1 MTSNHPSSSGISLG
15 LSARR
20 DKARTPQPSDHAD
33 MILFNGKIVTGDA
46 AFRIVD
52 AMAVRGEHLLAVG
65 ARDEVMAY
73 RGAGTALVD
82 LHGATVIP
90 GLIDSHHHF
99 TNRAAR
105 AFFGVRLDY
114 YTSVRDL
121 LAGIA
126 EKVRDVGPGRLILS
140 NAGNAVELLD
150 ELRAPTLEELDA
162 VAPANP
168 LILTLEDGLRVN
180 SRMLERCGLTP
191 ETRVPDGGN
200 IGRDPITGRLTGLVA
215 GTAAQFV
222 WQRAGDDGGSARVY
236 SSRQL
241 REALLWAQRQA
252 NAVGLTGIRHPASE
266 VQEMRVLQSLWE
278 TGELTLRFAM
288 DVGFEPH
295 HQSPEALEA
304 SLQQW
309 GVTQPFGDHW
319 LRFNGVGELGIDQ
332 STDGMLLSWPYASL
346 PPAAKG
352 DASYRGIMRVTQAEL
367 DRIIVAV
374 HRSGWRPLVHAGGDV
389 AVDMLLN
396 SYEAIHRQDPL
407 THKRWVVDHAHFG
420 QPRHI
425 ERIKSMNLLVY
436 MQYHLYMYYPIF
448 AGYHGA
454 EAVSHLFPARQWLD
468 AGVHVAAGSDY
479 SKMPPNPF
487 EGLYF
492 FITRDTKKWGIK
504 GPEHGVTREQALRMY
519 TWNCAYGSFEEH
531 LKGSLEAG
539 KLADF
544 VVLSDDY
551 LTVPDR
557 AIRDLKSLAT
567 VVGGDIVHAVEG
579 KDLTW
584 PDHLR
589 R

>member
-1 MTSNHPSSSGISLG
+1 MSTPSSASPLPLGLRARMPRRRPSLG
-15 LSARR
+15 NTR
-20 DKARTPQPSDHAD
+20 AD
-33 MILFNGKIVTGDA
+33 VILVNGRILTGDA

-52 AMAVRGEHLLAVG
+52 SLALCGEYLLAVG
-65 ARDEVMAY
+65 SRDEAMAC
-73 RGAGTALVD
+73 RGPHTAIVD

-99 TNRAAR
+99 LNRAAR
-105 AFFGVRLDY
+105 AYYGVRLDY

-150 ELRAPTLEELDA
+150 ELRAPTLAELDA
-162 VAPANP
+162 VAPDNP
-168 LILTLEDGLRVN
+168 LILTLEDGLRIN
-180 SRMLERCGLTP
+180 TRMIERCGLTP
-191 ETRVPDGGN
+191 DTPVPAGGN
-200 IGRDPITGRLTGLVA
+200 IGRDPATGRLTGLVA
-215 GTAAQFV
+215 GTATQLV

-236 SSRQL
+236 TSRQL

-252 NAVGLTGIRHPASE
+252 NAVGLTGIRHPAAE
-266 VQEMRVLQSLWE
+266 VQEMRVLQSVWE
-278 TGELTLRFAM
+278 ADELTLRFAM

-295 HQSPEALEA
+295 HQTPEALEA

-309 GVTQPFGDHW
+309 GVVQPFGDHW

-352 DASYRGIMRVTQAEL
+352 DSSYRGIMRVTQAEL
-367 DRIIVAV
+367 DRIIAAV

-479 SKMPPNPF
+479 SKMPPDPF

-492 FITRDTKKWGIK
+492 FITRDTKKWGVQ

-551 LTVPDR
+551 LTVPDKR
-557 AIRDLKSLAT
+557 IRELKALAT
-567 VVGGDIVHAVEG
+567 VVGGDLVHALG
-579 KDLTW
+579 SSLAGW
-584 PDHLR
+584 PDELR

>member
-1 MTSNHPSSSGISLG
+1 MPEHRSSSLPLG
-15 LSARR
+15 LRARMPRHKPSARSTR
-20 DKARTPQPSDHAD
+20 ADVIVVNAR
-33 MILFNGKIVTGDA
+33 ILTGDS
-46 AFRIVD
+46 AFRIAD
-52 AMAVRGEHLLAVG
+52 SLALCGEYLLAVG
-65 ARDEVMAY
+65 TREEAMAC
-73 RGAGTALVD
+73 RGPDTAIVD

-99 TNRAAR
+99 LNRAAR
-105 AFFGVRLDY
+105 AYYGVRLDY
-114 YTSVRDL
+114 YTSVRTL
-121 LAGIA
+121 LEGIA

-150 ELRAPTLEELDA
+150 ELRAPTLAELDS
-162 VAPANP
+162 VAPRNP
-168 LILTLEDGLRVN
+168 LILTLEDGLRIN
-180 SRMLERCGLTP
+180 TRMIERCGLTP
-191 ETRVPDGGN
+191 ETPVPAGGN
-200 IGRDPITGRLTGLVA
+200 IGRDPETGRLNGLVA
-215 GTAAQFV
+215 GTATQLV
-222 WQRAGDDGGSARVY
+222 WSRAGDDGGSARVY
-236 SSRQL
+236 TSGQL

-252 NAVGLTGIRHPASE
+252 NAVGLTGTRHPAAE
-266 VQEMRVLQSLWE
+266 VQEMRVLQSVWE
-278 TGELTLRFAM
+278 AGELTLRFAM

-304 SLQQW
+304 ALQQW
-309 GVTQPFGDHW
+309 GVVQGFGDHW

-332 STDGMLLSWPYASL
+332 STDGMLLSWPYSSL

-352 DASYRGIMRVTQAEL
+352 DAGYRGIMRVTQAEL
-367 DRIIVAV
+367 DRIIGAV
-374 HRSGWRPLVHAGGDV
+374 HRAGWRPIVHAGGDV

-396 SYEAIHRQDPL
+396 SYEAVHRQDPL

-448 AGYHGA
+448 AGYHGT
-454 EAVSHLFPARQWLD
+454 EQVTHLFPARQWLD
-468 AGVHVAAGSDY
+468 AGVLVAAGSDY
-479 SKMPPNPF
+479 SKMPPDPF

-492 FITRDTKKWGIK
+492 FITRDTKKWGVQ

-519 TWNCAYGSFEEH
+519 TWNCAYGSFEEN
-531 LKGSLEAG
+531 LKGSLEPG

-557 AIRDLKSLAT
+557 AIRDLKAMGT
-567 VVGGDIVHAVEG
+567 IVGGDLVHASG
-579 KDLTW
+579 SALTAW
-584 PDHLR
+584 PDER
-589 R
+589 RNT